1 MYLETIYDVN
11 VIRYITCIVWHPSL
25 ADILRKLVD
34 INPKRRRRVRRVG
47 HARRSSV
54 TKKGSTPS
62 TYSNQ
67 TPSTSNWIRTSRQT
81 EKCRQYVRKGYSV
94 HLAERVLLR
103 LDIMIASI
111 GRDN

>member
-11 VIRYITCIVWHPSL
+11 VIRYITCIVWRPSL

-81 EKCRQYVRKGYSV
+81 GKVPAACE
-94 HLAERVLLR
+94 ERILGPSGSESFVN
-103 LDIMIASI
+103 A
-111 GRDN
+111 